1 MAGVDPDLG
10 LGDLLLAE
18 GGDVAGA
25 GLVGRERLLHGGE
38 RRVDGLADLSGLE
51 EERGWEGGRDKNGT
65 GGDGEDD
72 GQRTELRGGV
82 WRGGVAAAGSRAG
95 ESRPADRRL

>member
-1 MAGVDPDLG
+1 MRRWVEPERRRMFRSSPQPPVPLSHTTSFVALANKTYVAGVDPDLG

-51 EERGWEGGRDKNGT
+51 EEGGWE
-65 GGDGEDD
+65 
-72 GQRTELRGGV
+72 
-82 WRGGVAAAGSRAG
+82 ARAG
-95 ESRPADRRL
+95 

>member
-51 EERGWEGGRDKNGT
+51 EEGGWE
-65 GGDGEDD
+65 
-72 GQRTELRGGV
+72 
-82 WRGGVAAAGSRAG
+82 ARAG
-95 ESRPADRRL
+95 